1 MSKEQH
7 TIVGSGGSGCVVCP
21 PFNYNA
27 LDSQNCVGKVIQ
39 REVSKEVVEE
49 WNNAV
54 ALHNIPNA
62 NEYFV
67 YPFQWN
73 YVDRQKFE
81 KMFKISAHTDN
92 EQLLQ
97 YIMPNSGRE
106 LRKCIKENN
115 IAPSKIVEYMLQIAR
130 GVELLQTNKLV
141 HNDLHL
147 SNVMLQNDK
156 PLICDLSVMT
166 TFKGFYEDRLTQ
178 GFIFDP
184 FEVKILSETGFD
196 DDIPINFEKKSI
208 ENSIPID
215 RGVFDYI
222 FESDV
227 YIDSHKAFYRD
238 LRRLYKTYHN
248 EEDNNLRSAIEILK
262 QWDSHSKAD
271 VYGLGIS
278 LAEMLLYVDTSEE
291 DVKVV
296 DALKALATDM
306 LLCHPKQ
313 RPSITVVIERL
324 ETLKS

>member
-1 MSKEQH
+1 MTTNARLESAFFPLHTKFETRINYICDIIHNYSTRSITTQKNQVRMSSDQH

-81 KMFKISAHTDN
+81 NMFNISAHTDN

-115 IAPSKIVEYMLQIAR
+115 IAPSKIVEYMLQIAQ
-130 GVELLQTNKLV
+130 GVELLQTHKLV

-147 SNVMLQNDK
+147 SNVMLHNDK

-178 GFIFDP
+178 GCIFDP
-184 FEVKILSETGFD
+184 FEVKILSDMGFD
-196 DDIPINFEKKSI
+196 DDIPIKYSI
-208 ENSIPID
+208 QGED
-215 RGVFDYI
+215 RFFFPRNI
-222 FESDV
+222 
-227 YIDSHKAFYRD
+227 
-238 LRRLYKTYHN
+238 
-248 EEDNNLRSAIEILK
+248 
-262 QWDSHSKAD
+262 W
-271 VYGLGIS
+271 
-278 LAEMLLYVDTSEE
+278 
-291 DVKVV
+291 
-296 DALKALATDM
+296 
-306 LLCHPKQ
+306 
-313 RPSITVVIERL
+313 
-324 ETLKS
+324 